1 MGQSA
6 TSATNA
12 VAATRIDRFMEPLDR
27 LRRCTISRACRASRR
42 EHPEDNTASGTGALG
57 GSTYYEAM
65 GIAHLLSA
73 ALPAALI
80 RVPADQPTITAAL
93 AVATSGDEIV
103 VPTSSGGSI
112 LPARL

>member
-1 MGQSA
+1 
-6 TSATNA
+6 
-12 VAATRIDRFMEPLDR
+12 
-27 LRRCTISRACRASRR
+27 
-42 EHPEDNTASGTGALG
+42 
-57 GSTYYEAM
+57 M

-103 VPTSSGGSI
+103 VPASSGGSI